1 MVGKQG
7 FKVGDKVKLKGN
19 FCGISGD
26 DIGQVVSVSHYIR
39 IAWTGYLR
47 ARLDDIYPHLAREIE
62 HTVRVGEQLE
72 FAFMQMSEV

>member
-1 MVGKQG
+1 MDKKG

-47 ARLDDIYPHLAREIE
+47 VRLDDIYPHLAEEIE
-62 HTVRVGEQLE
+62 RVVKVGEQLE
-72 FAFMQMSEV
+72 FNFMRGD